1 MKSKIENWFTGD
13 QNYQQGVALLVEA
26 GFTKGKILKNLQRG
40 ESKTNK
46 EKLAWELCEIAK
58 LDRSMIK
65 KVNTNVA
72 DNRVSLVGGKRV
84 GVAGAGRL
92 VEPPIIT
99 RIKEKLSEFYK
110 LRAQLHN
117 EMAALGLS
125 NDAEVVTKREEFAQ
139 KIEELTAEIDRLFAA
154 KEKFFREKILPTE
167 AVFEA
172 PGSASGSGGSEMTEV
187 EAIKRRNS
195 LRSQITK
202 AKNKLNNEDLSAKK
216 KKAAQEKL
224 NSLTAQLLEVEKLIK

>member
-1 MKSKIENWFTGD
+1 MKSKIENWFAGD
-13 QNYQQGVALLVEA
+13 QNYQSGVSLLIEA

-58 LDRSMIK
+58 LDRSLIK

-72 DNRVSLVGGKRV
+72 DNRVSLVGGKR
-84 GVAGAGRL
+84 AGNSGP

-99 RIKEKLSEFYK
+99 AIKTKLAEISN
-110 LRAQLHN
+110 LRAQMHN

-125 NDAEVVTKREEFAQ
+125 NDAHVVAKRKEFVQ
-139 KIEELTAEIDRLFAA
+139 KIDELTTEYERLFTA

-167 AVFEA
+167 AIFDA
-172 PGSASGSGGSEMTEV
+172 PGSSSGSGGSEMSEV
-187 EAIKRRNS
+187 DAIKRRNS

-202 AKNKLNNEDLSAKK
+202 AKNKLNNEDLSEKK

-224 NSLTAQLLEVEKLIK
+224 NSLTAELKEVEKLIK